1 MTGSMQARLRPI
13 AVTLTARVGT
23 YGGLAA
29 GDGLIIDGLG
39 VSEGRTPKVG
49 LTETGDV
56 VTTDTGGLAFVQ
68 EATSRMTRIPAALML
83 HLNGHS
89 GISVMRKRAG
99 QGVGGR
105 SASRQPIPDYPEL
118 PTAPG

>member
-29 GDGLIIDGLG
+29 GDGLLIIDGLG
-39 VSEGRTPKVG
+39 VSEGRPPKVG

-83 HLNGHS
+83 HLNG
-89 GISVMRKRAG
+89 ISAFR
-99 QGVGGR
+99 
-105 SASRQPIPDYPEL
+105 L
-118 PTAPG
+118 